1 MKINKDGHVFTIV
14 FTFISTLVLVFPLTL
29 AYVGT
34 KPIADDYW
42 RLQHYVKTL
51 HSLGL
56 PADVKQ
62 PAEAKAAY
70 EKLQKYTVGTIAKD
84 SAGKV
89 YVEYAPV
96 DFAAIAA
103 DPLKL
108 KLFPDAVEA
117 ETLRAAQLVE
127 DGKNPMDAV
136 INKALQD
143 TSYTGNLPVF
153 FYVTEVDG
161 QKRFGGD
168 FTGPG
173 LWGNI
178 SLALGVN
185 ADGST
190 VSGLQ
195 VLFNVETPGLGG
207 RIGESWFTDQF
218 NGKKPG
224 TGLVF
229 NQAGTSSENGFD
241 AIAGATISSTAVK
254 DTINQRALI
263 LLKALIAQKGG
274 TM

>member
-1 MKINKDGHVFTIV
+1 MKINKDGHVFTIA
-14 FTFISTLVLVFPLTL
+14 FTFVCTVILVFPLTL

-51 HSLGL
+51 QSMGI
-56 PADVKQ
+56 PADVLH

-70 EKLQKYTVGTIAKD
+70 EKLEKYTIGKFTKD
-84 SAGKV
+84 SAGKEI
-89 YVEYAPV
+89 VEYAPI
-96 DFAAIAA
+96 DFGSISQ
-103 DPLKL
+103 DPTKL
-108 KLFPDAVEA
+108 VLLPIKDEI
-117 ETLRAAQLVE
+117 
-127 DGKNPMDAV
+127 

-173 LWGNI
+173 LWGNV
-178 SLALGVN
+178 SLAVGVN
-185 ADGST
+185 GAGDQLTGMR
-190 VSGLQ
+190 

-207 RIGESWFTDQF
+207 RIGETWFTDQF
-218 NGKKPG
+218 KDKKPG
-224 TGLVF
+224 SGMVF
-229 NQAGTSSENGFD
+229 NQAGASAENGFD

-254 DTINQRALI
+254 DTINQRGLV

-274 TM
+274 TK

>member
-1 MKINKDGHVFTIV
+1 MKINKDGHVFTIA
-14 FTFISTLVLVFPLTL
+14 FTFVCTIVLVFPLTL

-62 PAEAKAAY
+62 PAEARAAY
-70 EKLQKYTVGTIAKD
+70 EKLQKFTVGTPAKD
-84 SAGKV
+84 SAGTAI
-89 YVEYAPV
+89 VEYAPV
-96 DFAAIAA
+96 DFNAIAQ
-103 DPLKL
+103 DPTKL
-108 KLFPDAVEA
+108 KLLEVS
-117 ETLRAAQLVE
+117 
-127 DGKNPMDAV
+127 DAV

-143 TSYTGNLPVF
+143 NSYTGNLPVF
-153 FYVTEVDG
+153 FYITEVDG
-161 QKRFGGD
+161 VKRFAGD

-173 LWGNI
+173 LWGNV
-178 SLALGVN
+178 SLAVGVN
-185 ADGST
+185 ADGSQI
-190 VSGLQ
+190 SGVQ

-218 NGKKPG
+218 NGLKPG

-229 NQAGTSSENGFD
+229 NQAGVKADNGFD
-241 AIAGATISSTAVK
+241 AISGATITSAAVK

-274 TM
+274 MM

>member
-14 FTFISTLVLVFPLTL
+14 FTFVSTIVLVFPLTL

-56 PADVKQ
+56 PADAAH

-70 EKLQKYTVGTIAKD
+70 EKLEKYTIGTPAKD
-84 SAGKV
+84 SAGRDI
-89 YVEYAPV
+89 VEYAPI
-96 DFAAIAA
+96 DFGAIAK
-103 DPLKL
+103 DPTKL
-108 KLFPDAVEA
+108 VLLPVKD
-117 ETLRAAQLVE
+117 
-127 DGKNPMDAV
+127 DI

-153 FYVTEVDG
+153 FYVTTVDG

-173 LWGNI
+173 LWGNV
-178 SLALGVN
+178 SLAVGVN
-185 ADGST
+185 ADGSELT
-190 VSGLQ
+190 GMQ

-218 NGKKPG
+218 KNLKPG
-224 TGLVF
+224 SGLIF
-229 NQAGTSSENGFD
+229 NQAGQKADNGFD
-241 AIAGATISSTAVK
+241 AISGATISSTAVK
-254 DTINQRALI
+254 DTINQRALV

>member
-1 MKINKDGHVFTIV
+1 MKINKDGHVFTIL
-14 FTFISTLVLVFPLTL
+14 FTFVSTIVLVFPLTL

-56 PADVKQ
+56 PADVKN

-70 EKLQKYTVGTIAKD
+70 EKLEKYTVGTLAKDTAGTEIVEFASLDFTAIAKD
-84 SAGKV
+84 
-89 YVEYAPV
+89 PTQ
-96 DFAAIAA
+96 
-103 DPLKL
+103 LKL
-108 KLFPDAVEA
+108 LPVKDE
-117 ETLRAAQLVE
+117 
-127 DGKNPMDAV
+127 V

-143 TSYTGNLPVF
+143 NSYTGNLPVF

-161 QKRFGGD
+161 QKRFAGD

-173 LWGNI
+173 LWGNV
-178 SLALGVN
+178 SLAVGVN
-185 ADGST
+185 ADGSQI
-190 VSGLQ
+190 SGVQ

-207 RIGESWFTDQF
+207 RIGEPWFTNQF
-218 NGKKPG
+218 NGLKTG

-229 NQAGTSSENGFD
+229 NQAGVRAENGFD
-241 AIAGATISSTAVK
+241 AISGATITSSAVK
-254 DTINQRALI
+254 DTINQRALV

-274 TM
+274 TL

>member
-1 MKINKDGHVFTIV
+1 MKINKDSHVFTIV
-14 FTFISTLVLVFPLTL
+14 FTFVCTIVLVFPLTL

-51 HSLGL
+51 QSLGL
-56 PADVKQ
+56 PADVKS
-62 PAEAKAAY
+62 PAEAKTAY
-70 EKLQKYTVGTIAKD
+70 EKLEKYTVGTLAKD
-84 SAGKV
+84 TAGTE
-89 YVEYAPV
+89 YVEYAPI
-96 DFAAIAA
+96 DFATIAR
-103 DPLKL
+103 DPAQLKL
-108 KLFPDAVEA
+108 MPV
-117 ETLRAAQLVE
+117 T
-127 DGKNPMDAV
+127 DAV

-143 TSYTGNLPVF
+143 NSYTGNIPVF

-161 QKRFGGD
+161 SKRFAGD

-173 LWGNI
+173 LWGNV

-185 ADGST
+185 SDGT
-190 VSGLQ
+190 QISGLQ

-218 NGKKPG
+218 RRLKPG
-224 TGLVF
+224 SGLVF
-229 NQAGTSSENGFD
+229 NQAGTKAENGFD
-241 AIAGATISSTAVK
+241 AISGATITSAAVR

-274 TM
+274 TL